1 MVLKKECVWS
11 HFYNEW
17 LYCGAGIGTE
27 KIVVR
32 QNSKVTIYTITVKHQ
47 WEDQTMTVA
56 MRLELRNV

>member
-11 HFYNEW
+11 HFYEW

-32 QNSKVTIYTITVKHQ
+32 QNSKVTIYTVTVKHQ